1 MRIAF
6 TNWSNR
12 MVGGAEQY
20 LAQMSEHMLTRGHEL
35 SLWHQS
41 SEPEDRPVMP
51 VAARIPTWDVSRLG
65 AARAVAG
72 LRRWEPDV
80 IYCQGSVDPET
91 EAETLKIAPS
101 VFFAHNYH
109 GTCISGSK
117 CTSFPVVRPCDR
129 RFGSACLAHYLP
141 RRCGG
146 LSPFTMIRS
155 YLLNRRRLE
164 VLGGYS
170 QVVTHSESLMR
181 EYMRHGIDCERLRFF
196 AGPGAERPQGVT
208 EWIPSTSWRLLMIGR
223 MISTKG
229 GELLLDALPRLSMSL
244 NRPIC
249 LTLAGDGPS
258 RAEWEKQ
265 AARIR
270 MRCPEVEIRFPGWV
284 TGERRERIL
293 RESDLLVVPS
303 VWPEPFGIVGIE
315 AGAFSVPAVGFRVG
329 GIPDWL
335 FDGRNGAL
343 ASGDRLD
350 SPSLA
355 DAVRRCLCDEPTY
368 RRLRAGAFDMSR
380 QMTVD
385 LHYEDLMAVFDRLN
399 ASPERAVLAG
409 RRMAAD
415 QKAAL

>member
-1 MRIAF
+1 
-6 TNWSNR
+6 

-20 LAQMSEHMLTRGHEL
+20 LGQISEHMLTRGHDL

-41 SEPEDRPVMP
+41 SQPEDRPVMP
-51 VAARIPTWDVSRLG
+51 VAARIPTWDVSQLG
-65 AARAVAG
+65 AAKALAG
-72 LRRWEPDV
+72 LRAWQPDV
-80 IYCQGSVDPET
+80 IYCQGSADPET
-91 EAETLKIAPS
+91 ESETLKIAPS

-155 YLLNRRRLE
+155 YRLNRRRLE
-164 VLGGYS
+164 VLGDYS

-181 EYMRHGIDCERLRFF
+181 EYIRHGIDCERLRFF
-196 AGPGAERPQGVT
+196 ASPADGSPLSVT
-208 EWIPSTSWRLLMIGR
+208 EWGPSASWRLLMIGR

-229 GELLLDALPRLSMSL
+229 GELLLDALPILSKSL
-244 NRPIC
+244 NRPIS
-249 LTLAGDGPS
+249 LTMAGDGPS
-258 RAEWEKQ
+258 RVEWEKQ

-270 MRCPEVEIRFPGWV
+270 MRCPEVEISFPGWV
-284 TGERRERIL
+284 TGERRKRIF

-335 FDGRNGAL
+335 FEGRNGAL
-343 ASGDRLD
+343 AWADRLD

-355 DAVRRCLCDEPTY
+355 DAVRRCLSDDATY
-368 RRLRAGAFDMSR
+368 RRLRAGAFEMSR
-380 QMTVD
+380 RMTVD
-385 LHYEDLMAVFDRLN
+385 SHYEDLMAVFDRLN
-399 ASPERAVLAG
+399 VRPKT
-409 RRMAAD
+409 AAT
-415 QKAAL
+415 AAAQEATL